1 MKLLLDT
8 CTFLWLAADDPQV
21 SSTARRACRD
31 PGNAVYLSA
40 LSAWEIAIKHRLGR
54 LPLPEPPGR
63 YVASRR
69 EFLQLEPLSFDESAA
84 AHDALLPP
92 HHRDPFDRGLVS
104 QAILHG
110 LSIVT
115 PDPAIADYPAPTL
128 W

>member
-8 CTFLWLAADDPQV
+8 CTFLWLAADDPQL
-21 SSTARRACRD
+21 SALAKEACRD

-40 LSAWEIAIKHRLGR
+40 LSAWEITIKSRLGR
-54 LPLPEPPGR
+54 LPLPEPPAR

-69 EFLQLEPLSFDESAA
+69 EWLCLEPLAFDDTAA
-84 AHDALLPP
+84 THDALLPP

-104 QAILHG
+104 QAILLG
-110 LSIVT
+110 MSIVT
-115 PDPAIADYPAPTL
+115 PDPAIARYPAPTL